1 MTRTWFKLPKKPV
14 FAVAG
19 IRRDTNEWGP
29 TYSMVMTDACI
40 HVADV
45 HDRMPVILRREE
57 WSDWLDGPPDDAR
70 LPCRLYPDVMMVN
83 RTQKAGCVAR
93 WTAKSVG
100 CFYEAGAQA
109 DVPAGHDD

>member
-1 MTRTWFKLPKKPV
+1 MTRTWLKLPKKPV

-45 HDRMPVILRREE
+45 HD
-57 WSDWLDGPPDDAR
+57 A
-70 LPCRLYPDVMMVN
+70 CR
-83 RTQKAGCVAR
+83 
-93 WTAKSVG
+93 
-100 CFYEAGAQA
+100 
-109 DVPAGHDD
+109 